1 MIRWEICKCQI
12 LSLIFVFTD
21 YVIHP
26 ESPGVK
32 FQMQAIGVGCR
43 LEMLEWN
50 KCDQQSER
58 VCSGWKSLQ
67 LGKSA
72 RTGNAA
78 LNEVNPKVLSFVLT
92 RAFKN
97 SRFFFFL
104 YVSLKAA
111 RLSVRAGVVL
121 TGTQPKVLTAKELR
135 VWHSANGRLATSI
148 ISWMISFTVDIFA
161 KCMQVIESLW
171 LWRMRPKRSSLMDFV
186 GLQCYFSG
194 LFRLPF
200 FLWVDGWWRL
210 WARWGQWSVARLNP
224 VTLIEWIHCER

>member
-12 LSLIFVFTD
+12 LSLFFCVYRLCD
-21 YVIHP
+21 
-26 ESPGVK
+26 SSCVK

-58 VCSGWKSLQ
+58 VCSGWKSLP

-97 SRFFFFL
+97 SWFYFIFYI

-121 TGTQPKVLTAKELR
+121 TGTQPKVVTAKEPR

-148 ISWMISFTVDIFA
+148 ISWMISFYSRYFCKMHTGNRILMALTDETEAF
-161 KCMQVIESLW
+161 ESY
-171 LWRMRPKRSSLMDFV
+171 RFCRSAV
-186 GLQCYFSG
+186 
-194 LFRLPF
+194 LF
-200 FLWVDGWWRL
+200 
-210 WARWGQWSVARLNP
+210 
-224 VTLIEWIHCER
+224 

>member
-32 FQMQAIGVGCR
+32 FQMRAIGVGCR

-58 VCSGWKSLQ
+58 VCSGWESLQ

-97 SRFFFFL
+97 SWFFFI
-104 YVSLKAA
+104 YICKSQSCA
-111 RLSVRAGVVL
+111 VVC
-121 TGTQPKVLTAKELR
+121 QSWSCSHRNTAESPHCQRNRK
-135 VWHSANGRLATSI
+135 SDI
-148 ISWMISFTVDIFA
+148 QQMVD
-161 KCMQVIESLW
+161 S
-171 LWRMRPKRSSLMDFV
+171 PPPSSLEWFL
-186 GLQCYFSG
+186 LQSI
-194 LFRLPF
+194 
-200 FLWVDGWWRL
+200 FLQNACR
-210 WARWGQWSVARLNP
+210 
-224 VTLIEWIHCER
+224 